1 MCNTWPAGVSESS
14 LLSGNDAVPP
24 GIAAE
29 ASPGVTKLA
38 KQFCSRAVVDCVEIE
53 IYLGV
58 LSSCSKQGTSG
69 EAFVGLLGAL
79 GCCGDGC
86 RSSADRQELALACS
100 ARLGALP
107 ERRALP

>member
-1 MCNTWPAGVSESS
+1 MGQDTGTGRQFGIWAG
-14 LLSGNDAVPP
+14 L
-24 GIAAE
+24 
-29 ASPGVTKLA
+29 SPGTFNQKSLA
-38 KQFCSRAVVDCVEIE
+38 KQFCSRVVVDCVEIE
-53 IYLGV
+53 MCLGV

-86 RSSADRQELALACS
+86 KSSADRQELAPACS